1 MNINPTSFY
10 IISGILVAIIL
21 FLSYIVRNLLM
32 KVEKY
37 EDVTTNQTQ
46 YLQNISNVLG
56 ESKKHLQSLDEKGVF
71 QSDDEV
77 GYFFEQMKAVQ
88 SELDRYILPENY
100 GKKKEQSYYF
110 TKETEEYIVKYNTS
124 TDVEYRN
131 KIFTAHIYIPFY
143 KLAENI
149 IHTFKFYYTDVEQI
163 EDLKHEIVS
172 VLLEEKIS
180 KFDPTNGAKAYS
192 YFGTIVKRW
201 LINYTNKN
209 YKKLKQ
215 VGSFDDMEESYY
227 PGEGRKEGYEI
238 LLSNFIDTWV
248 DEMYKDIDMNFP
260 KETER
265 RIADA
270 VLTIFKTRHDIDIF
284 KKKALYIYIREMTDC
299 DTPHLT
305 KVISALKVMF
315 YDKFQ
320 AKYDVGHFD
329 INV

>member
-1 MNINPTSFY
+1 M
-10 IISGILVAIIL
+10 A
-21 FLSYIVRNLLM
+21 R
-32 KVEKY
+32 KK
-37 EDVTTNQTQ
+37 
-46 YLQNISNVLG
+46 
-56 ESKKHLQSLDEKGVF
+56 SK
-71 QSDDEV
+71 
-77 GYFFEQMKAVQ
+77 A
-88 SELDRYILPENY
+88 N
-100 GKKKEQSYYF
+100 YF

-124 TDVEYRN
+124 TDVDYRN
-131 KIFTAHIYIPFY
+131 KIFTEHIYIPFY

-149 IHTFKFYYTDVEQI
+149 IHTFKFYYTDVEAI

-215 VGSFDDMEESYY
+215 VGSFDDMEESYN
-227 PGEGRKEGYEI
+227 PSDGRKEGYEI
-238 LLSNFIDTWV
+238 LLSNFIDIWV
-248 DEMYKDIDMNFP
+248 AEMYQDIDINFT
-260 KETER
+260 KDTEKK
-265 RIADA
+265 IADA
-270 VLTIFKTRHDIDIF
+270 VLTIFKTRNDIDIF

-299 DTPHLT
+299 ETPHLT
-305 KVISALKVMF
+305 KVISTLKVLF

-320 AKYDVGHFD
+320 AKYDLGHFD